1 MNAPDN
7 VPGVTRHS
15 LFEDV
20 LAIVTGTLFVS
31 LGITLFK
38 QGGLLSGGTAGVAF
52 LIHYATSL
60 PFGVVFFTINLPFY
74 YVAVRHMGWRFTV
87 KTFCAVALVSWLS
100 EVHAHFVQLG
110 SLNPLYAG
118 VIGGTLMGVGF
129 IVLFRHQASLGGV
142 NIVALYLQD
151 KYGIRAGK
159 LQMVVDVGIVLASL
173 VVVSPMALAASLV
186 GAVALNLSIALNHRP
201 GRYLAMQTGSAAVA
215 GRVGSNG
222 SPASSM
228 A

>member
-1 MNAPDN
+1 MKALE
-7 VPGVTRHS
+7 VTRHS
-15 LFEDV
+15 TLEDV

-60 PFGVVFFTINLPFY
+60 PFGAVFFTINLPFY
-74 YVAVRHMGWRFTV
+74 YLAVRRMGWRFTC

-100 EVHAHFVQLG
+100 EVHAHFVHLDT
-110 SLNPLYAG
+110 LNPLYAG
-118 VIGGTLMGVGF
+118 AIGGTLMGVGL

-142 NIVALYLQD
+142 NIVALYLQE

-159 LQMVVDVGIVLASL
+159 FQMAVDVGIVLTSL
-173 VVVSPMALAASLV
+173 FVVSPMALAASLV

-201 GRYLAMQTGSAAVA
+201 GRYPAAQAALGAAPADRHGPHKRSVA
-215 GRVGSNG
+215 
-222 SPASSM
+222 
-228 A
+228 

>member
-1 MNAPDN
+1 MNAP
-7 VPGVTRHS
+7 TIARHS
-15 LFEDV
+15 ALEDV

-74 YVAVRHMGWRFTV
+74 YLAVRRMGWRFTL

-100 EVHAHFVQLG
+100 EVHAHFVHLG
-110 SLNPLYAG
+110 TLNPLYAG
-118 VIGGTLMGVGF
+118 VIGGTLMGVGL

-159 LQMVVDVGIVLASL
+159 FQMAVDVGIVLASL
-173 VVVSPMALAASLV
+173 FVVSPIALVASLV

-201 GRYLAMQTGSAAVA
+201 GRYLAPQAAPAGCVSGS
-215 GRVGSNG
+215 G
-222 SPASSM
+222 SPGSSM

>member
-1 MNAPDN
+1 MTAP
-7 VPGVTRHS
+7 TSSRHS
-15 LFEDV
+15 ALEDV

-52 LIHYATSL
+52 LIHYASGL
-60 PFGVVFFTINLPFY
+60 PWLSFGTVFFAINLPFY
-74 YVAVRHMGWRFTV
+74 YLALRRMGWRFTL
-87 KTFCAVALVSWLS
+87 KTFCAVALVSLLT
-100 EVHAHFVQLG
+100 EVHAHFVHLG
-110 SLNPLYAG
+110 TLNPLYAG
-118 VIGGTLMGVGF
+118 AIGGTLMGVGL

-159 LQMVVDVGIVLASL
+159 LQMAVDVGIVLASL
-173 VVVSPMALAASLV
+173 FLLSPMALVASLV

-201 GRYLAMQTGSAAVA
+201 GRYAAAQVVVA
-215 GRVGSNG
+215 GRVGG
-222 SPASSM
+222 SPRSSV

>member
-1 MNAPDN
+1 MNAPDKLST
-7 VPGVTRHS
+7 PARHS
-15 LFEDV
+15 PLEDV

-38 QGGLLSGGTAGVAF
+38 QGGLISGGTAGVAF
-52 LIHYATSL
+52 LIHYATAL

-74 YVAVRHMGWRFTV
+74 YLAVRRMGWRFTC

-100 EVHAHFVQLG
+100 ELHAHFVHLDT
-110 SLNPLYAG
+110 LNPLYAG
-118 VIGGTLMGVGF
+118 AIGGTLMGVGL

-151 KYGIRAGK
+151 RYGVRAGK
-159 LQMVVDVGIVLASL
+159 FQMAVDVGIVLASL
-173 VVVSPMALAASLV
+173 FVVSPTALAASLV
-186 GAVALNLSIALNHRP
+186 GAVTLNLSIALNHRP
-201 GRYLAMQTGSAAVA
+201 GRYLAAQTTVAAEPI
-215 GRVGSNG
+215 GGNG
-222 SPASSM
+222 SPDSSV

>member
-1 MNAPDN
+1 MNAPTI
-7 VPGVTRHS
+7 TRHS
-15 LFEDV
+15 ALEDV

-60 PFGVVFFTINLPFY
+60 PFGAVFFTINLPFY
-74 YVAVRHMGWRFTV
+74 YLAVRRMGWRFTC

-100 EVHAHFVQLG
+100 ELHAHFVHLDT
-110 SLNPLYAG
+110 LNPLYAG
-118 VIGGTLMGVGF
+118 AIGGTLMGVGL

-159 LQMVVDVGIVLASL
+159 FQMAVDVGIVLTSL
-173 VVVSPMALAASLV
+173 FVVSPMALAASLV

-201 GRYLAMQTGSAAVA
+201 GRYLAAQAAVA
-215 GRVGSNG
+215 AEQAGGNG
-222 SPASSM
+222 SRNPSVA
-228 A
+228 

>member
-1 MNAPDN
+1 MNAPAI
-7 VPGVTRHS
+7 TRHS
-15 LFEDV
+15 ALEDV

-60 PFGVVFFTINLPFY
+60 PFGAVFFTINLPFY
-74 YVAVRHMGWRFTV
+74 YLAVRRMGWRFTC

-100 EVHAHFVQLG
+100 EVHAHFVHLDT
-110 SLNPLYAG
+110 LNPLYAG
-118 VIGGTLMGVGF
+118 AIGGTLMGVGL

-159 LQMVVDVGIVLASL
+159 FQMAVDVGIVLTSL
-173 VVVSPMALAASLV
+173 FVVSPMALAASLV

-201 GRYLAMQTGSAAVA
+201 GRYPAAQAAVA
-215 GRVGSNG
+215 AGHTGGNG
-222 SPASSM
+222 SRGQSVA
-228 A
+228 

>member
-1 MNAPDN
+1 MHAPDLSTNAP
-7 VPGVTRHS
+7 RHS
-15 LFEDV
+15 PLEDV

-38 QGGLLSGGTAGVAF
+38 QGGLISGGTAGVAF

-74 YVAVRHMGWRFTV
+74 YLAVRRMGWRFTC

-100 EVHAHFVQLG
+100 ELHAHFVHLDT
-110 SLNPLYAG
+110 LNPLYAG
-118 VIGGTLMGVGF
+118 AIGGTLMGVGL

-151 KYGIRAGK
+151 RYGIRAGK
-159 LQMVVDVGIVLASL
+159 FQMAVDVGIVLTSL
-173 VVVSPMALAASLV
+173 FVVSPAALAASLV
-186 GAVALNLSIALNHRP
+186 GAVTLNLSIALNHRP
-201 GRYLAMQTGSAAVA
+201 GRYPTAQATVAVEPID
-215 GRVGSNG
+215 GNG
-222 SPASSM
+222 SPGSSV

>member
-1 MNAPDN
+1 MNAPST
-7 VPGVTRHS
+7 TRHS
-15 LFEDV
+15 TLEDV
-20 LAIVTGTLFVS
+20 LAIATGTLFVS

-60 PFGVVFFTINLPFY
+60 PFGAVFFTINLPFY
-74 YVAVRHMGWRFTV
+74 YLALRRMGWRFTL
-87 KTFCAVALVSWLS
+87 KTFCAVALVSWLT
-100 EVHAHFVQLG
+100 EVHAHFVHLG

-118 VIGGTLMGVGF
+118 AIGGTLMGVGF

-159 LQMVVDVGIVLASL
+159 LQMVVDAGIVLASL
-173 VVVSPMALAASLV
+173 FVVSPMALVASLV

-201 GRYLAMQTGSAAVA
+201 GRYLAAQAAVA
-215 GRVGSNG
+215 AERVGGNG
-222 SPASSM
+222 SPGSSM